1 MRGVFCMKS
10 EKKDSINNQE
20 TTATQYKKPNQKM
33 INQYLRIY
41 EKSKENNDIKAC
53 YLGLDKQLRIVS
65 RDSYISTL
73 TDPEVMLEY
82 VLYPQYCDGNI
93 EIKAE
98 VFGMMVSFIQSDNAI
113 ELYQAFSFLCAEMMM
128 SKFFGKI
135 PLTIFDKELAKVMK
149 EKVVKMKN
157 SLISFKDGDFGKYK
171 TSMYDVICDIMK
183 SSNLFCRE

>member
-1 MRGVFCMKS
+1 MKS

-73 TDPEVMLEY
+73 TDPEVMLE
-82 VLYPQYCDGNI
+82 
-93 EIKAE
+93 
-98 VFGMMVSFIQSDNAI
+98 
-113 ELYQAFSFLCAEMMM
+113 
-128 SKFFGKI
+128 
-135 PLTIFDKELAKVMK
+135 
-149 EKVVKMKN
+149 
-157 SLISFKDGDFGKYK
+157 
-171 TSMYDVICDIMK
+171 
-183 SSNLFCRE
+183 

>member
-1 MRGVFCMKS
+1 MKP
-10 EKKDSINNQE
+10 EKEEYVNKLE

-33 INQYLRIY
+33 IDQYLQFY
-41 EKSKENNDIKAC
+41 KNAKENKDIKAC
-53 YLGLDKQLRIVS
+53 YLGVDKQFRIIS

-73 TDPEVMLEY
+73 TDPEVMLDY

-135 PLTIFDKELAKVMK
+135 PFTIFDKELAKVMK

-157 SLISFKDGDFGKYK
+157 SLISFKDNDFGKYK
-171 TSMYDVICDIMK
+171 TSMYDIICGIMK

>member
-1 MRGVFCMKS
+1 MKS
-10 EKKDSINNQE
+10 EKKDYINSQE
-20 TTATQYKKPNQKM
+20 TTAAYYKKPNQKM
-33 INQYLRIY
+33 IEQYLRPY
-41 EKSKENNDIKAC
+41 EKAKENKDIKAC
-53 YLGLDKQLRIVS
+53 YLGVNKQFRITS

-93 EIKAE
+93 KIKAE

-135 PLTIFDKELAKVMK
+135 PFTIFDKELAKVMK
-149 EKVVKMKN
+149 EKVVKIKN

-171 TSMYDVICDIMK
+171 TSMYDIICGIMK

>member
-1 MRGVFCMKS
+1 MKP
-10 EKKDSINNQE
+10 ENEEYVNKLE

-33 INQYLRIY
+33 IDQYLQFY
-41 EKSKENNDIKAC
+41 KNAKENKDIKAC
-53 YLGLDKQLRIVS
+53 YLGVDKQFRIIS

-73 TDPEVMLEY
+73 TDPE
-82 VLYPQYCDGNI
+82 DGNI

-128 SKFFGKI
+128 SKFLGEI
-135 PLTIFDKELAKVMK
+135 PFIVFDKKLAKMMK
-149 EKVVKMKN
+149 KKALEMKK

-171 TSMYDVICDIMK
+171 TSMYDIICGIMK

>member
-1 MRGVFCMKS
+1 MKP
-10 EKKDSINNQE
+10 EKEEYVNKLE

-135 PLTIFDKELAKVMK
+135 PFTIFDKELAKVMK

-171 TSMYDVICDIMK
+171 TSMYDVICGIMK

>member
-1 MRGVFCMKS
+1 MKS
-10 EKKDSINNQE
+10 EKKDNINNQE

-33 INQYLRIY
+33 IDRYLQSY
-41 EKSKENNDIKAC
+41 EKAKEDKDIKAC
-53 YLGLDKQLRIVS
+53 YLGLDRQFRIVS

-98 VFGMMVSFIQSDNAI
+98 VFGMMVYFIQSDNAI

-128 SKFFGKI
+128 SKFFGKM
-135 PLTIFDKELAKVMK
+135 PFTIFDEELAKVMK

-171 TSMYDVICDIMK
+171 TSMA
-183 SSNLFCRE
+183 

>member
-1 MRGVFCMKS
+1 MKP
-10 EKKDSINNQE
+10 ENEEYVNKLE

-33 INQYLRIY
+33 IDQYLQFY
-41 EKSKENNDIKAC
+41 KNAKENKDIKAC
-53 YLGLDKQLRIVS
+53 YLGVDKQFRIIS

-82 VLYPQYCDGNI
+82 VQYPQYCDGNI

-128 SKFFGKI
+128 SKFLGEI
-135 PLTIFDKELAKVMK
+135 PFIVFDKKLAKMMK
-149 EKVVKMKN
+149 KKALEMKK

-171 TSMYDVICDIMK
+171 TSMYDIICGIMK

>member
-1 MRGVFCMKS
+1 
-10 EKKDSINNQE
+10 
-20 TTATQYKKPNQKM
+20 
-33 INQYLRIY
+33 
-41 EKSKENNDIKAC
+41 
-53 YLGLDKQLRIVS
+53 
-65 RDSYISTL
+65 
-73 TDPEVMLEY
+73 MLEY

-98 VFGMMVSFIQSDNAI
+98 VFGMMVSFIQRDNAI

-135 PLTIFDKELAKVMK
+135 PFTIFDKELAKVMK

-157 SLISFKDGDFGKYK
+157 SLISFKDSDFGKYK
-171 TSMYDVICDIMK
+171 TSMYDIICGIMK

>member
-1 MRGVFCMKS
+1 MKP
-10 EKKDSINNQE
+10 EKEEYVNKLE

-33 INQYLRIY
+33 IDQYLQFY
-41 EKSKENNDIKAC
+41 KNAKENKDIKAC
-53 YLGLDKQLRIVS
+53 YLGVDKQFRIIS

-73 TDPEVMLEY
+73 TDPEVMFEY

-135 PLTIFDKELAKVMK
+135 PFTIFDKELAKVMK

-157 SLISFKDGDFGKYK
+157 SLISFKDNDFGKYK
-171 TSMYDVICDIMK
+171 TSMYDIICGIMK

>member
-1 MRGVFCMKS
+1 MKS

-65 RDSYISTL
+65 GDSYISTL

-128 SKFFGKI
+128 SKFFW
-135 PLTIFDKELAKVMK
+135 
-149 EKVVKMKN
+149 KN
-157 SLISFKDGDFGKYK
+157 TAHYI
-171 TSMYDVICDIMK
+171 
-183 SSNLFCRE
+183 